1 MTTIRDVAKHANVSV
16 ATVSRVLNKNG
27 YVNEETKQKV
37 LEVIKSLNYKPNA
50 VARSLYKKSSKT
62 LGLILPDI
70 TNPFFP
76 ELAKAVEDVA
86 NRSGYTLLFYNSE
99 EQVEKEQIYIENLK
113 QKYIDGVILA
123 TNSLNKQQVEGL
135 EIPIVVVDRAINKNI
150 PTVITKNY
158 EGGKLATKYLKEI
171 GCRVIA
177 HIKGPDRNI
186 NAEQRFKGYIEEV
199 SNEPWFHEEL
209 IIHGNY
215 NMRTATEV
223 TKKLLNKFPE
233 IDGIFAGND
242 VMAVGA
248 IKAAH
253 QLGRKIPDDLSI
265 IGFDGIA
272 LGEMTIP
279 ELTTIAQPIY
289 RMGELATHI
298 LINLIEGK
306 AIKQTYY
313 ELDIQLIKREST
325 KRA

>member
-1 MTTIRDVAKHANVSV
+1 M
-16 ATVSRVLNKNG
+16 
-27 YVNEETKQKV
+27 
-37 LEVIKSLNYKPNA
+37 
-50 VARSLYKKSSKT
+50 
-62 LGLILPDI
+62 
-70 TNPFFP
+70 
-76 ELAKAVEDVA
+76 
-86 NRSGYTLLFYNSE
+86 
-99 EQVEKEQIYIENLK
+99 
-113 QKYIDGVILA
+113 
-123 TNSLNKQQVEGL
+123 
-135 EIPIVVVDRAINKNI
+135 
-150 PTVITKNY
+150 
-158 EGGKLATKYLKEI
+158 
-171 GCRVIA
+171 
-177 HIKGPDRNI
+177 
-186 NAEQRFKGYIEEV
+186 
-199 SNEPWFHEEL
+199 
-209 IIHGNY
+209 
-215 NMRTATEV
+215 
-223 TKKLLNKFPE
+223 NKFPE